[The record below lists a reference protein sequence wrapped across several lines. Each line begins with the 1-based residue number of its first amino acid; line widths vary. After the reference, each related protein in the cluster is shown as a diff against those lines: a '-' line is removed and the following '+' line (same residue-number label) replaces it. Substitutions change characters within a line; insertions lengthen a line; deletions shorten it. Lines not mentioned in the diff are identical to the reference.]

1 MNREQSEAVEVWDD
15 KPFYF
20 IEGPEIFKNSV
31 FEYRVEL
38 VLDRG
43 QDGCLLILI
52 DSRVVEVL
60 VPVELE
66 EVEQLKLVKNL
77 AHTSLYLGF
86 VEVGVVLPGLFAS

>member
-1 MNREQSEAVEVWDD
+1 MNRAQSEAVEVWDD

-20 IEGPEIFKNSV
+20 VEGLEIFKNSV

-38 VLDRG
+38 VLDWG

-52 DSRVVEVL
+52 DSCIVEVL

-66 EVEQLKLVKNL
+66 EVKQLKLVENL
-77 AHTSLYLGF
+77 AHTSLYFGF
-86 VEVGVVLPGLFAS
+86 VEVGVVLPGLIAS